1 MLSFKEFFNESVNL
15 GSSVSDYIPLKDSY
29 SITVYHGID
38 NTQDLYSFLKYGT
51 TGKMYAERRFSYE
64 ADNNPYGLF
73 ITIDLNVAKEFARK
87 YIIEFHTKVS
97 DLEAP
102 VWPTGNF
109 TVQFQLSQ
117 QWKDEGERERHRN
130 KLRSELRG
138 SKYDFISQ
146 SDRPE
151 LAQTLYL
158 NSEKQA
164 LFTGDLNS
172 NSIKA
177 IWVSRNPNKTKS
189 VYDRYERYE
198 RKDFLRKFEAEISK
212 EGSKTKSN
220 EIGQYFLLKPR
231 DEVTLQNI
239 MKGLKKQYGDIPLY
253 KKDEELFEEL
263 LSILK
268 NIKHKDTLYDL
279 VWPHQIDKT
288 WEIINNLN
296 Y

>member
-1 MLSFKEFFNESVNL
+1 MQSFKQFFNESVNL
-15 GSSVSDYIPLKDSY
+15 GSSVSDYIPLKDDY
-29 SITVYHGID
+29 SITVYHGVD
-38 NTQDLYSFLKYGT
+38 NTQDLYGFLKYGT
-51 TGKMYAERRFSYE
+51 TGKMYAGRRYSYE

-73 ITIDLNVAKEFARK
+73 ITIDLNVAKEFSRK

-117 QWKDEGERERHRN
+117 QWKDKGERETHRN

-189 VYDRYERYE
+189 VYDRYERKE
-198 RKDFLRKFEAEISK
+198 FLRKFEAEISK
-212 EGSKTKSN
+212 EGYKTKSN
-220 EIGQYFLLKPR
+220 RMGQYLLLKPR

-239 MKGLKKQYGDIPLY
+239 MKSLKKQYGNMPVFNT
-253 KKDEELFEEL
+253 DEKL
-263 LSILK
+263 LSLLK
-268 NIKHKDTLYDL
+268 NIKYNKDSLYDL

-296 Y
+296 